1 MQRLQTIQTL
11 RLGGDFDLRDA
22 ASLSSL
28 SRKAVRP
35 YEPSWN
41 ELDPLTVEYKR

>member
-1 MQRLQTIQTL
+1 VQRLQTIQTL
-11 RLGGDFDLRDA
+11 RLGGDFDLRE

-28 SRKAVRP
+28 SCKAVRP